1 MVSSSIPDH
10 TLFLAFM
17 FFSATLMLLQ
27 LPQTNGTNFSYPLNS
42 TPSYDTYVAYSAQS
56 PNFLTLTSISDIF
69 DTSPLSIARTS
80 NIKDENMN
88 LIPGQLLLIPITCG
102 CSGNGNYSFANI
114 SHLIKQGESFYY
126 LSTISYQNLTN
137 WMTVEDSNPNLN
149 PYMLTVGTKVII
161 PIFCSCPSKGIDLE
175 YLITYI
181 WKPNDN
187 LTLVASM
194 FGASPH
200 DIITANANKFGQNFT
215 AAANLPVFI
224 PVKNLPALSQLY
236 SSPERKRTNH
246 FQIIISIGISLGCTL
261 LISLSLLLVYVY
273 CLRKREACEN
283 KCVPSKL
290 ISEVSNYVSKPEVY
304 EVSMIMQATMNL
316 HERCRIGKSMYKA
329 KIDGHVL
336 AVKNVKEDITVTE
349 ELMILQ
355 KVNHANLVKLIGVSS
370 GYDGVNHFL
379 VYEYAENGSLY
390 NWLFSEFF
398 TLSWSQ
404 RLSIA
409 IDVAIGLQYMHE
421 HTQPSIVHR
430 KIKSSNILLDSN
442 FKAKIS
448 NFSVARTTKNPMI
461 TKVDVFAYGVILLE
475 LITGKKFLSCI
486 ENAEVNI
493 LWKDIKGVFDIEE
506 KREER
511 VRKWIDP
518 KLGRIYNVVEAM
530 SLFSL
535 AMNCI
540 KEQVLLR
547 PTMGE
552 VVLSLSLLTQ
562 HSPTLLERSTYGLDV
577 EVITGVVNSIIAR

>member
-1 MVSSSIPDH
+1 MVSSSIPSH
-10 TLFLAFM
+10 TLFLALM
-17 FFSATLMLLQ
+17 FFSAIHILLQ

-42 TPSYDTYVAYSAQS
+42 TLSYDTYVAYSAQS

-69 DTSPLSIARTS
+69 DTSPLSIARAS

-88 LIPGQLLLIPITCG
+88 LIPGQLLLVPITCG

-126 LSTISYQNLTN
+126 LSTIPYQNLTN

-149 PYMLTVGTKVII
+149 PYMLTVGTKVVI
-161 PIFCSCPSKGIDLE
+161 PIFCSCPSKGIE

-194 FGASPH
+194 FGASPQ

-224 PVKNLPALSQLY
+224 PVKNLPALPQLY
-236 SSPERKRTNH
+236 SSLERKRNNH
-246 FQIIISIGISLGCTL
+246 FHIIISIGMSLGCTL

-273 CLRKREACEN
+273 CLRKRKACEN

-304 EVSMIMQATMNL
+304 EVSMLMQATMNL
-316 HERCRIGKSMYKA
+316 NERCRIGKSMYKA
-329 KIDGHVL
+329 QIDGHVL

-398 TLSWSQ
+398 TLSWNQS
-404 RLSIA
+404 
-409 IDVAIGLQYMHE
+409 
-421 HTQPSIVHR
+421 
-430 KIKSSNILLDSN
+430 
-442 FKAKIS
+442 
-448 NFSVARTTKNPMI
+448 
-461 TKVDVFAYGVILLE
+461 
-475 LITGKKFLSCI
+475 
-486 ENAEVNI
+486 ENAEGNM

-506 KREER
+506 KREES
-511 VRKWIDP
+511 VRRWIDP
-518 KLGRIYNVVEAM
+518 KLGSFYNVVEAM

-540 KEQVLLR
+540 KEQLLLR

-552 VVLSLSLLTQ
+552 IVLSLSLLTQ
-562 HSPTLLERSTYGLDV
+562 HSPTLLERSCNYGLDV
-577 EVITGVVNSIIAR
+577 EVITGMVNSIIAR

>member
-1 MVSSSIPDH
+1 MVSSSIPSH
-10 TLFLAFM
+10 TLFLALM
-17 FFSATLMLLQ
+17 FFSAIHMLLQ

-42 TPSYDTYVAYSAQS
+42 TLSYDTYVAYSAQS

-69 DTSPLSIARTS
+69 DTSPLSIARAS

-88 LIPGQLLLIPITCG
+88 LIPGQLLLVPITCG
-102 CSGNGNYSFANI
+102 CSGNGNNSFANI
-114 SHLIKQGESFYY
+114 SHWIKQGESFYY

-149 PYMLTVGTKVII
+149 PYMLTVGTKVVI
-161 PIFCSCPSKGIDLE
+161 PIFCSCPSKGIE

-224 PVKNLPALSQLY
+224 PVKNLPALPQLY
-236 SSPERKRTNH
+236 SSLERKRSNH
-246 FQIIISIGISLGCTL
+246 FHIIMSIGMSLGCTL

-273 CLRKREACEN
+273 CLRKRKACEN

-290 ISEVSNYVSKPEVY
+290 ISEVSNYVSKPAVY
-304 EVSMIMQATMNL
+304 EVNMIMQATMNL
-316 HERCRIGKSMYKA
+316 NERCRIGKSMYKA

-398 TLSWSQ
+398 TLSWNQ

-430 KIKSSNILLDSN
+430 NIKSSNILLDSN

-448 NFSVARTTKNPMI
+448 NFSVARTTKGPMI

-475 LITGKKFLSCI
+475 LITGKKFLSCS

-493 LWKDIKGVFDIEE
+493 LLKDIKGVFDIEE
-506 KREER
+506 KREEK

-518 KLGRIYNVVEAM
+518 KLGSFYNVVEAM

-540 KEQVLLR
+540 KEQLLLR

-552 VVLSLSLLTQ
+552 IVLSLSLLTQ
-562 HSPTLLERSTYGLDV
+562 HSPTLLERSCNYGLDV
-577 EVITGVVNSIIAR
+577 EVITGMVNSITAR

>member
-1 MVSSSIPDH
+1 
-10 TLFLAFM
+10 M
-17 FFSATLMLLQ
+17 FFSAIHMLLQ

-42 TPSYDTYVAYSAQS
+42 TLSYDTYVAYSAQS

-69 DTSPLSIARTS
+69 DTSPLSIARAS

-88 LIPGQLLLIPITCG
+88 LIPGQLLLVPITCG

-126 LSTISYQNLTN
+126 LSTIPYQNLTN

-149 PYMLTVGTKVII
+149 PYMLTVGTKVVI
-161 PIFCSCPSKGIDLE
+161 PIFCSCPSKGIE
-175 YLITYI
+175 YLITSI

-224 PVKNLPALSQLY
+224 PVKNLPALPQLY
-236 SSPERKRTNH
+236 SSLERKRNNH
-246 FQIIISIGISLGCTL
+246 FHIIISIGMSLGCTL

-273 CLRKREACEN
+273 CLRKRKACEN

-304 EVSMIMQATMNL
+304 EVSMLMQATMNL
-316 HERCRIGKSMYKA
+316 NERCRIGKSMYKA
-329 KIDGHVL
+329 QIDGHVL

-398 TLSWSQ
+398 TLSWNQ

-430 KIKSSNILLDSN
+430 NIKSSNILLDSN

-448 NFSVARTTKNPMI
+448 NFSVARTTKSPMI
-461 TKVDVFAYGVILLE
+461 TKADVFAYGVILLE
-475 LITGKKFLSCI
+475 LITGKKFLSCS

-493 LWKDIKGVFDIEE
+493 LLKDIKGVFDIEE
-506 KREER
+506 KREEK

-518 KLGRIYNVVEAM
+518 KLGSFYNVVEAM

-540 KEQVLLR
+540 KEQLLLR

-552 VVLSLSLLTQ
+552 IVLSLSLLTQ
-562 HSPTLLERSTYGLDV
+562 HSPTLLERSCNYGLDV
-577 EVITGVVNSIIAR
+577 EVITGMVNSITAR

>member
-1 MVSSSIPDH
+1 
-10 TLFLAFM
+10 M
-17 FFSATLMLLQ
+17 FFSAIHMLLQ
-27 LPQTNGTNFSYPLNS
+27 LPQTNGINFSYPLNS
-42 TPSYDTYVAYSAQS
+42 TLSYDTYVAYSAQS

-69 DTSPLSIARTS
+69 DTSPLSIARAS

-88 LIPGQLLLIPITCG
+88 LIPGQLLLVPITCG

-126 LSTISYQNLTN
+126 LSTIPYQNLTN

-149 PYMLTVGTKVII
+149 PYMLTVGTKVVI
-161 PIFCSCPSKGIDLE
+161 PIFCSCPSKGIE

-194 FGASPH
+194 FGASPQ

-224 PVKNLPALSQLY
+224 PVKNLPALPQLY
-236 SSPERKRTNH
+236 SSLERKRNNH
-246 FQIIISIGISLGCTL
+246 FHIIISIGMSLGCTL

-273 CLRKREACEN
+273 CLRKRKACEN

-290 ISEVSNYVSKPEVY
+290 ISEVSNYVSKPAVY
-304 EVSMIMQATMNL
+304 EVNMIMQATMNL
-316 HERCRIGKSMYKA
+316 NERCRIGKSMYKA
-329 KIDGHVL
+329 QIDGHVL

-398 TLSWSQ
+398 TLSWNQ

-430 KIKSSNILLDSN
+430 NIKSSNILLDSN

-448 NFSVARTTKNPMI
+448 NFSVARTTKSPMI

-475 LITGKKFLSCI
+475 LITGKKFLSCS

-493 LWKDIKGVFDIEE
+493 LLKDIKGVFDIEE
-506 KREER
+506 KREEK

-518 KLGRIYNVVEAM
+518 KLGSFYNVVEAM

-540 KEQVLLR
+540 KEQLLLR

-552 VVLSLSLLTQ
+552 IVHSLSLLTQ
-562 HSPTLLERSTYGLDV
+562 HSPTLLERSCNYGLDV
-577 EVITGVVNSIIAR
+577 EVITGMVNSIIAR